1 MRPWAGALLAL
12 VPLAAPGAGPA
23 VPEQAPQAD
32 ESVEPGLLEFLAEE
46 AGTDEE
52 LSDALMTGELD
63 REIERSAKRR
73 EVQGDVKKED

>member
-23 VPEQAPQAD
+23 VPEQAPRAD